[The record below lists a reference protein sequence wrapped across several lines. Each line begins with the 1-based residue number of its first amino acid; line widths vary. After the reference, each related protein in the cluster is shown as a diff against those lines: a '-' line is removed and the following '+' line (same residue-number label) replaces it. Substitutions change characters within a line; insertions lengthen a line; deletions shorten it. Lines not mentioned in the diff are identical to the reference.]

1 MDRFVVRCAAEAA
14 EVVTAAEEADVDAE
28 VEAETVIAAVEQ
40 GVQEVEQ
47 TDQVAISSG
56 VEEAVAEAWEAA
68 GAAEARTGGRAILM
82 EPWDEWEGEDG
93 TCWGSEEGGWE
104 EWGEEAEAAER
115 EAVEPPPKKP
125 RLLGELGPS

>member
-1 MDRFVVRCAAEAA
+1 M
-14 EVVTAAEEADVDAE
+14 VTAAEEADVDAE